1 MFYKNGWTDGLPVVP
16 PTEDRVQK
24 MVAGAKRDAQELIA
38 EVPPRFGC
46 ATVEMIAIN
55 AVMAGCSPDCMPV
68 LIAAVEAVSD
78 ERFKLSNVVTAT
90 HPCAP
95 LILVNGPVAKKL
107 GINGKSN
114 AFGPG
119 VKANATIGRA
129 LSLIL
134 LNLGGAIPKLID
146 KATLG
151 DPAKYTYCVAENEDE
166 NPWEPL
172 HVEKGFRREDSIVTV
187 FACEGPHN
195 INDHASVTAKGLLT
209 TAASTMTTAGN
220 NNLTFFIGEP
230 MLILGPE
237 HAATVA
243 RDGFS
248 KQDVKKFI
256 WEHAMLPLD
265 RLSEENK
272 QFRRDAPEAFGKY
285 VDSEFLPLCKRP
297 EDIVVFV
304 VGGEGKHS
312 CFVPSYGISSS
323 VTKPV
328 KL

>member
-1 MFYKNGWTDGLPVVP
+1 M
-16 PTEDRVQK
+16 
-24 MVAGAKRDAQELIA
+24 
-38 EVPPRFGC
+38 
-46 ATVEMIAIN
+46 
-55 AVMAGCSPDCMPV
+55 
-68 LIAAVEAVSD
+68 
-78 ERFKLSNVVTAT
+78 
-90 HPCAP
+90 
-95 LILVNGPVAKKL
+95 
-107 GINGKSN
+107 
-114 AFGPG
+114 
-119 VKANATIGRA
+119 
-129 LSLIL
+129 
-134 LNLGGAIPKLID
+134 ID